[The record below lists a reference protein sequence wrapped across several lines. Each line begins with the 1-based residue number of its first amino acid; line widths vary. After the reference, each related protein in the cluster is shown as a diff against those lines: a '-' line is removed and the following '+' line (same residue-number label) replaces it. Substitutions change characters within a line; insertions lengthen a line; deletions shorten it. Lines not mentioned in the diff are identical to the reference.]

1 MLIGNVK
8 LDNNVVLGPMAGVT
22 DLSFRLIC
30 KEFGVGLLVT
40 EMISMKALYYE
51 DKKTKKIMIIDETER
66 PVALQIFGS
75 EPDIMGQMVNQLNT
89 FNNDIIDINMGCPA
103 PKIVKN
109 GDGSALMKTPGLAY
123 DVIKA
128 CVDNSDKPVTVKFR
142 KGWDS
147 KLINAVE
154 FAEMAERAGAD
165 AITIHGRTREEFYSG
180 TADYN
185 IIKQVKDA
193 VSIPVIGNGDIFSI
207 DDAIRMK
214 EETDVDGFMIAR
226 GAQGNPWLLRQ
237 VVEYFKSGTRLED
250 PTPEEKVDIALKH
263 FDLLLENKG
272 ERTGIL
278 EMRKH
283 SASYIKGLKNA
294 AKIKNLINHANG
306 IKEFKELLNSLKD
319 EKRCF

>member
-8 LDNNVVLGPMAGVT
+8 LENNVVLGPMAGVT

-40 EMISMKALYYE
+40 EMVSTKALYYG
-51 DKKTKKIMIIDETER
+51 DKKTQKIMAVDEAER

-75 EPDIMGQMVNQLNT
+75 DPEVMGQMVSKLNT

-109 GDGSALMKTPGLAY
+109 GDGSALMKTPWLAY

-128 CVDNSDKPVTVKFR
+128 CVENSEKPVTVKFR

-147 KLINAVE
+147 ELINAVK
-154 FAEMAERAGAD
+154 FAEMAERAGAS

-185 IIKQVKDA
+185 IIKEVKNA

-214 EETDVDGFMIAR
+214 EETSVDGFMIAR

-237 VVEYFKSGTRLED
+237 VAEYFKSGVRID
-250 PTPEEKVDIALKH
+250 NPTAEEKVEVALRH
-263 FDLLLENKG
+263 FELLLENKG
-272 ERTGIL
+272 ERTGLL

-283 SASYIKGLKNA
+283 AAWYIKGLKNA
-294 AKIKNLINHANG
+294 AKTKNLINHANG
-306 IKEFKELLNSLKD
+306 IDEFKTLLNSLKNL
-319 EKRCF
+319 

>member
-8 LDNNVVLGPMAGVT
+8 LENNVVLGPMAGVT
-22 DLSFRLIC
+22 DLPFRLIC
-30 KEFGVGLLVT
+30 KDFGVGLLVT
-40 EMISMKALYYE
+40 EMVSTKALYYE
-51 DKKTKKIMIIDETER
+51 DKKTQQIMTIDERER

-75 EPDIMGQMVNQLNT
+75 DPKIMGQIVNNLNS

-109 GDGSALMKTPGLAY
+109 GDGSALMKSPWLAY

-147 KLINAVE
+147 DNINAVK
-154 FAEMAERAGAD
+154 FAEMAERAGAS

-180 TADYN
+180 KADYD
-185 IIKQVKDA
+185 IIRQVKDA

-214 EETDVDGFMIAR
+214 EETKVDGFMIAR

-237 VVEYFKSGTRLED
+237 VAEYFKTGVRIEN
-250 PTPEEKVDIALKH
+250 PTAEEKIEVALRH
-263 FDLLLENKG
+263 FELLIEHKG
-272 ERTGIL
+272 ERTGLL

-283 SASYIKGLKNA
+283 AAWYIKGLKNA
-294 AKIKNLINHANG
+294 ARTKNLINHATY
-306 IKEFKELLNSLKD
+306 IDDFRKLLESLKD
-319 EKRCF
+319 M

>member
-8 LDNNVVLGPMAGVT
+8 LENNVVLGPMAGVT
-22 DLSFRLIC
+22 DKSFRLIC
-30 KEFGVGLLVT
+30 KDFGVGLLVT
-40 EMISMKALYYE
+40 EMVSTKALYYE
-51 DKKTKKIMIIDETER
+51 DKKTQQIMAIDESER

-75 EPDIMGQMVNQLNT
+75 DPKVMGQIVSQLNSS
-89 FNNDIIDINMGCPA
+89 NHDIIDINMGCPA

-109 GDGSALMKTPGLAY
+109 GDGSALMKTPWLAY

-142 KGWDS
+142 KGWDEN
-147 KLINAVE
+147 LINAVK
-154 FAEMAERAGAD
+154 FAEMAERAGAS
-165 AITIHGRTREEFYSG
+165 AVTIHGRTREEFYTG

-185 IIKQVKDA
+185 IIKEVKEA

-214 EETDVDGFMIAR
+214 EETSVDGFMIAR
-226 GAQGNPWLLRQ
+226 GAQGNPWLLKQ
-237 VVEYFKSGTRLED
+237 VAEYFKTGIRLKD
-250 PTPEEKVDIALKH
+250 PTAEEKVEIALKH

-272 ERTGIL
+272 ERTGLL

-283 SASYIKGLKNA
+283 AAWYIKGLKNA
-294 AKIKNLINHANG
+294 AKTKNLINHANG
-306 IKEFKELLNSLKD
+306 IDEFRELLNSLK
-319 EKRCF
+319 

>member
-8 LDNNVVLGPMAGVT
+8 LENNVVLGPMAGVT

-40 EMISMKALYYE
+40 EMVSTKALYYG
-51 DKKTKKIMIIDETER
+51 DKKTQKIMAVDEAER

-75 EPDIMGQMVNQLNT
+75 DPEVMGQMVSKLNT

-109 GDGSALMKTPGLAY
+109 GDGSALMKTPWLAY

-128 CVDNSDKPVTVKFR
+128 CVENSEKPVTVKFR

-147 KLINAVE
+147 ELINAVK
-154 FAEMAERAGAD
+154 FAEMAERAGAS

-185 IIKQVKDA
+185 IIKEVKNA
-193 VSIPVIGNGDIFSI
+193 VSIPVIGNGDIFTI

-214 EETDVDGFMIAR
+214 EETSVDGFMIAR

-237 VVEYFKSGTRLED
+237 VAEYFKSGVRID
-250 PTPEEKVDIALKH
+250 NPTAEEKVEVALRH
-263 FDLLLENKG
+263 FELLLENKG
-272 ERTGIL
+272 ERTGLL

-283 SASYIKGLKNA
+283 AAWYIKGLKNA
-294 AKIKNLINHANG
+294 AKTKNLINHANG
-306 IKEFKELLNSLKD
+306 IDEFKTLLNSLKNL
-319 EKRCF
+319 